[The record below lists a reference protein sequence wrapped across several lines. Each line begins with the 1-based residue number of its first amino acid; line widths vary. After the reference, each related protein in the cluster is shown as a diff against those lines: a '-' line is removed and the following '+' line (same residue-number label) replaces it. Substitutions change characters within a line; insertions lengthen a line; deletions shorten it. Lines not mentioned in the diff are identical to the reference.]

1 MCLLCLWFGGSFGS
15 SLLWQR
21 NIFGYYKKPG
31 RHGSC
36 LFHKCLGS
44 KQKCSARGRRQP
56 QCVAWKSW
64 WKKRCHVFKSCPM
77 SQQLLTN
84 PRLGELPDHVDAQ
97 THWIK
102 FWFIIVFIGPINT
115 FDVLK
120 PVLTPGTLAQH
131 ESTGNAVLY
140 SALSRQQDRD
150 LAWRIRWDCLNQNPS
165 EASRPTPSALKHEVK
180 TRNERCCWPL
190 TLQILGF
197 CHFQDLCLPLS
208 MIPINTSP
216 PKAILEDGY
225 NGDVAQIKTE
235 SCKLFL

>member
-1 MCLLCLWFGGSFGS
+1 MLREQAEVQCQRQEATPMCGMEILVEKVMPCLQIMSHVPTGT
-15 SLLWQR
+15 
-21 NIFGYYKKPG
+21 NKP
-31 RHGSC
+31 SC
-36 LFHKCLGS
+36 
-44 KQKCSARGRRQP
+44 
-56 QCVAWKSW
+56 
-64 WKKRCHVFKSCPM
+64 
-77 SQQLLTN
+77 
-84 PRLGELPDHVDAQ
+84 LGELPDHVDAQ

-150 LAWRIRWDCLNQNPS
+150 LAWRISRDYSNQNPS
-165 EASRPTPSALKHEVK
+165 EASRSTPSAIKHEVK
-180 TRNERCCWPL
+180 TRNERCCWSL

-197 CHFQDLCLPLS
+197 CHFQDLCLLLS
-208 MIPINTSP
+208 MISINTSP

-225 NGDVAQIKTE
+225 NRDVA
-235 SCKLFL
+235 

>member
-31 RHGSC
+31 RLGSC

-44 KQKCSARGRRQP
+44 KQKCSARGRRQL

-64 WKKRCHVFKSCPM
+64 WKKEMSCLQIMSHVPTGTNKPSC
-77 SQQLLTN
+77 
-84 PRLGELPDHVDAQ
+84 LGELPDRGDAQ

-150 LAWRIRWDCLNQNPS
+150 LAWRISRDCLNQNRS
-165 EASRPTPSALKHEVK
+165 EASCSTPSALSMKWRPEMRGVAGRSHFK
-180 TRNERCCWPL
+180 F
-190 TLQILGF
+190 LGF
-197 CHFQDLCLPLS
+197 VIFKTYVCHYQWFLS
-208 MIPINTSP
+208 IPVHQKQFWKMDTT
-216 PKAILEDGY
+216 GM
-225 NGDVAQIKTE
+225 
-235 SCKLFL
+235 